1 MPYFVPEDLEVEPWE
16 YVNSCSKSEIKELI
30 EALADEGHVSKFSSM
45 STTTSHVSLNEQ
57 MFREALDKISEK
69 YLNLSSEQEEY
80 IINLA
85 KQL

>member
-30 EALADEGHVSKFSSM
+30 EALTDEGHLLKYSSM
-45 STTTSHVSLNEQ
+45 TTTTSQVSLNEQ